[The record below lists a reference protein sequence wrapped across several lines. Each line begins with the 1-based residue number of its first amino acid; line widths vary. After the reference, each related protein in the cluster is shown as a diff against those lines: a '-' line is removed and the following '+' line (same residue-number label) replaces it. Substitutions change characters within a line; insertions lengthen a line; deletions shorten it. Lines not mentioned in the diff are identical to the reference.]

1 MTIIAANRAP
11 VRYRAASTKRRKS
24 AGSSSSAVSPS
35 TASRRGALVWAAGL
49 ASVMK
54 TPRTL
59 GDDGA
64 CGRAYLNHLI
74 CGVQRCMAVCDHY
87 DRAFFLAAAGQ
98 GQQVPHEV
106 VGSVGDRKSTRL
118 NSSHVAISYAVFCL
132 K

>member
-1 MTIIAANRAP
+1 MSRESKPCIAAYGAP
-11 VRYRAASTKRRKS
+11 VRPRAATNKRRKR
-24 AGSSSSAVSPS
+24 AGSSSSAGSPS
-35 TASRRGALVWAAGL
+35 SASRRGALVWAAGL

-87 DRAFFLAAAGQ
+87 DGAFFLAAAGQ

-106 VGSVGDRKSTRL
+106 VGSVGIQVFGRL
-118 NSSHVAISYAVFCL
+118 VDE
-132 K
+132 